1 MPVPNPLTDQDLQ
14 DLDRALQDS
23 RDADELIEMAQRAG
37 LDVKVFRDRN
47 REARERLGR
56 IKQTFFPGK

>member
-1 MPVPNPLTDQDLQ
+1 MAVQNPLTEQDLE
-14 DLDRALQDS
+14 DLDKALQDS
-23 RDADELIEMAQRAG
+23 RDADELIEMSQRAG
-37 LDVKVFRDRN
+37 LDVEAFRVRN

>member
-1 MPVPNPLTDQDLQ
+1 MPVPNPLTDQDLI
-14 DLDRALQDS
+14 DLDKALQDS

-37 LDVKVFRDRN
+37 MDVEVFRVRN
-47 REARERLGR
+47 REGREKLAR

>member
-1 MPVPNPLTDQDLQ
+1 MAQQNPLTDQDLE
-14 DLDRALQDS
+14 DLNKALDDS
-23 RDADELIEMAQRAG
+23 RDADSLIEQAQRAG
-37 LDVKVFRDRN
+37 LDVEAFRVRN